1 MRRLTTLLLMA
12 TTFTAFAQPTIDV
25 QQQPYAMSLGERT
38 GFTVVIPRADEK
50 DCVKAYREWIDEQA
64 KKPDIKE
71 SGKHELRAEQVTL
84 KLLGDTPANIYFLFT
99 QGKDGVM
106 VTGFFDIGGTF
117 VSDATQP
124 ANAQACTRF
133 MQRYAVR
140 MQKLEIAAQLAAE
153 KKIQEKQTE
162 DKEELLKK
170 EKQLEEKIA
179 DCEETIKQAKSDLSE
194 NADAQKSKGIQ
205 LTKES
210 DSYKISSGETK
221 DKSSSV
227 TTSGTTDS
235 ITTKIGKPDIEKQI
249 QDIVYQPASN
259 QAKNMGESNQTKK
272 ILQEQ
277 INRMKK
283 IMYR

>member
-1 MRRLTTLLLMA
+1 MRRLMTFMLIA
-12 TTFTAFAQPTIDV
+12 TTFSAFAQPTIDV
-25 QQQPYAMSLGERT
+25 QQQPYTMSLGERT

-50 DCVKAYREWIDEQA
+50 DCAKAFREWIDEQA

-84 KLLGDTPANIYFLFT
+84 KLLGETPANIYFLFT

-133 MQRYAVR
+133 MQRYAMR

-153 KKIQEKQTE
+153 KKVQDKKSEE
-162 DKEELLKK
+162 KEELLKK
-170 EKQLEEKIA
+170 QKQLEEKIA

-194 NADAQKSKGIQ
+194 NADAQKSKQSELDQQSSKI
-205 LTKES
+205 KE
-210 DSYKISSGETK
+210 
-221 DKSSSV
+221 
-227 TTSGTTDS
+227 
-235 ITTKIGKPDIEKQI
+235 IEKQYETYS
-249 QDIVYQPASN
+249 DY
-259 QAKNMGESNQTKK
+259 
-272 ILQEQ
+272 
-277 INRMKK
+277 
-283 IMYR
+283 